1 MLLNLHGMRSTI
13 LEGVVKKILQI
24 NFQQTISPGVKI
36 RLQNVLT
43 MPLFLIQQVFLFF
56 LEKVLIAIKLLMMA
70 YF

>member
-36 RLQNVLT
+36 RLQNVL